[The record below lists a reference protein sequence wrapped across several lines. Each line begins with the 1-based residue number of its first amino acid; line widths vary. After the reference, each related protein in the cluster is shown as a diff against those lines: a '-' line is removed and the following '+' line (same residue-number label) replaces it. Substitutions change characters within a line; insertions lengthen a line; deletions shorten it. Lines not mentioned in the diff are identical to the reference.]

1 MAKKSKKRLKRTGY
15 TFLVLLTLA
24 VVAGFIGINKFNN
37 ALFKVGPNF
46 LVYTCESK
54 PVHFDWANDSIG
66 DYFETK
72 VAITIP
78 LKIKDIPHNFYFQ
91 FDTGAPTT
99 IIYGNTLASLKTF
112 GKDFK
117 IITKDEHL
125 YLDSLH
131 MVLGGNRINAS
142 MIEIL
147 EGYGDTFDK
156 NDTINAISLGT
167 LGADFMD
174 NKITVI
180 DFKNQF
186 IQSYDKR
193 PKWMNSLGDFKSF
206 DFKGRRFMLPVIIND
221 EGLELFYDSGAST
234 FGLITTKNRYDKF
247 TNESQEE
254 IRYNANKFGDAIP
267 ICHRSTNTTMEIG
280 NAILNLKRVSY
291 VDMYAKYQRLMTPF
305 TRIGGWLGNRPF
317 DQNTLIF
324 DSKKEE
330 FIVIE
335 SSIRK

>member
-1 MAKKSKKRLKRTGY
+1 MAKKSKKLLKRILY
-15 TFLVLLTLA
+15 TLLVLLILA
-24 VVAGFIGINKFNN
+24 VAAGFVGIRKFNN
-37 ALFKVGPNF
+37 ALFKDRPNY

-54 PVHFDWANDSIG
+54 PVHFNWVNDSIG

-78 LKIKDIPHNFYFQ
+78 LRIKGIPHNFYFQ

-99 IIYGNTLASLKTF
+99 VIYGNTLESLKNF

-125 YLDSLH
+125 YLDSLNI
-131 MVLGGNRINAS
+131 VLGGNCINAS

-147 EGYGDTFDK
+147 EGYGNTFDK
-156 NDTINAISLGT
+156 NDTINAINLGT

-174 NKITVI
+174 KKITVI

-221 EGLELFYDSGAST
+221 DELELFYDSGASA
-234 FGLITTKNRYDKF
+234 FGIITTKNRYDKF

-254 IRYNANKFGDAIP
+254 IRYNANKFGDPIP
-267 ICHRSTNTTMEIG
+267 ICHRSTKTKMEIG
-280 NAILNLKRVSY
+280 NSILNLKRASY

-324 DSKKEE
+324 DTKKEE

-335 SSIRK
+335 SSISK